1 MTSPTSTTYPTCQVF
16 PRLGRPRTRQ
26 WVISVCEW
34 CGEKF
39 RFLSRVHRPGDVP
52 IGRPRAGKEREPIH
66 PELSRRFCSGR
77 CHLESQRDKRRKLP
91 INPLIVIRLYRSG
104 LSTTE
109 LSQQF
114 GVAPRDI
121 SKYLKKHGEPRRKK
135 GRQGATTC
143 KIADCG
149 KPPHKI
155 RHAGNGSRYGTLCRW
170 HWRLHRASLSRVYG
184 RKIRDIPPER
194 WRA

>member
-1 MTSPTSTTYPTCQVF
+1 MTSPTSTTYPSCQVF
-16 PRLGRPRTRQ
+16 PQLGRPRTRQ

-39 RFLSRVHRPGDVP
+39 RFLSRVHRLGDIP
-52 IGRPRAGKEREPIH
+52 IGRPRAGKEQEPIH

-121 SKYLKKHGEPRRKK
+121 SKYLKTHGEPRRKK

-155 RHAGNGSRYGTLCRW
+155 RHAGNGSTYGTLCRW

-184 RKIRDIPPER
+184 RKIRKIPPER